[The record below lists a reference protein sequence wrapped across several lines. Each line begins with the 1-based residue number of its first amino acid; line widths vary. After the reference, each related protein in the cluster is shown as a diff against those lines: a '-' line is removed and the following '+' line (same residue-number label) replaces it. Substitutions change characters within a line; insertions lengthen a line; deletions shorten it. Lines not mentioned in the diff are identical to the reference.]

1 MRSINDE
8 IIDDAAHTRPSPS
21 HEPYEH
27 ATPGV
32 RPDNKNNRAPSGEV
46 QLE

>member
-8 IIDDAAHTRPSPS
+8 FIDDTAHSRANRF

-27 ATPGV
+27 ANPGV